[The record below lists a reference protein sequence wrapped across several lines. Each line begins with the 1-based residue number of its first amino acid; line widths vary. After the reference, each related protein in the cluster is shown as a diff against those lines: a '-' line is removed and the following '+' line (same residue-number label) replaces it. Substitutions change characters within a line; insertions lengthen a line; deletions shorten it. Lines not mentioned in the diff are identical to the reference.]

1 MSDIFD
7 TRFEGKEVQI
17 ADNKAVIGDD
27 INLMA
32 KDPSLHNIIIGAG
45 WDVNAFDAD
54 VLDLDLSLFFVDKNG
69 QTQTDED
76 FVFYNNPIILEG
88 AVKHHGDSRTG
99 AGDGDDETVTM
110 DLHAV
115 SYDIMR
121 IYLVI
126 SVYKGFE
133 KEQNLGQVRN
143 AYIRVINADTNYELV
158 RYNMDKDLDGRSE
171 TGVIAAILS
180 REGPKWHFRPTG
192 EMLEGGL
199 AQIAERTGIIVG
211 AQ

>member
-17 ADNKAVIGDD
+17 DDNKVVIGDD
-27 INLMA
+27 MNLMA

-54 VLDLDLSLFFVDKNG
+54 VLDLDLSLFFVDKHG
-69 QTQTDED
+69 QTQADED
-76 FVFYNNPIILEG
+76 FVFYNNPVILDG

-99 AGDGDDETVTM
+99 AGDGDDETVTI

-115 SYDIMR
+115 SYEVMQ

-143 AYIRVINADTNYELV
+143 AYLRVMNADTNYELV
-158 RYNMDKDLDGRSE
+158 RYNMDKDLEGRPE
-171 TGVIAAILS
+171 TGVIAATLT
-180 REGPKWHFRPTG
+180 REGPKWHFRPMA

-199 AQIAERTGIIVG
+199 AEIATRTGIIIG